1 MRWITIRD
9 LRNTPGKVRRWLA
22 REDLILTSKG
32 KPVAYVIGI
41 EGEDPEEVTALMRRA
56 RAERA
61 VSRMRREAAIRGL
74 DKISP
79 EEIQAEIREVRSD
92 RRAPK

>member
-22 REDLILTSKG
+22 REDLILTSG
-32 KPVAYVIGI
+32 GTPVAYLVGI

-61 VSRMRREAAIRGL
+61 VSRMRREAAERGL
-74 DKISP
+74 DAIPP
-79 EEIQAEIREVRSD
+79 EEVKAEIRKVRS
-92 RRAPK
+92 RRKTGR